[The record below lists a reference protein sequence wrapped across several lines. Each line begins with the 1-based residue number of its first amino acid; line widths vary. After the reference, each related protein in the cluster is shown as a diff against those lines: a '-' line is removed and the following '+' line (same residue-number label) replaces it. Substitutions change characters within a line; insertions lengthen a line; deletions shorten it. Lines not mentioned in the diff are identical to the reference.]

1 MSQASALPQE
11 LFFKSY
17 NDTSPTTIVLLHGL
31 FSCNLEWEHITPHLS
46 DYHLIVPDLPK
57 HSQSRE
63 IGPWSIELAADSVA
77 YLIRK
82 HAHHSQAHVV
92 GLSLGGFTTMEL
104 IRRHPDLVKSAFVT
118 GSTPFRPWQVWA
130 AERPSLLHYGLKLVL
145 NSGFYTLGVW
155 MKGLKDHTQLKNEI
169 AANNDWN
176 LAKDAYAGLAKWQH
190 ENVKAVAEKDKRILA
205 AAGDQGDDFDGA
217 KEMALT
223 FRKEAREDGKK
234 STAVLIKGAIH
245 AWNLQFPEL
254 FAEGITAWVED
265 KPLPVYFVNLLRSSS
280 DEDA

>member
-1 MSQASALPQE
+1 MSQTSTPQQE

-17 NDTSPTTIVLLHGL
+17 NGTSSTTIVLLHGL
-31 FSCNLEWEHITPHLS
+31 FSCNLEWEHVIPHLN

-77 YLIRK
+77 HLIRK
-82 HAHHSQAHVV
+82 HAHGGQAHVV

-145 NSGFYTLGVW
+145 NSGFYTLSVW

-176 LAKDAYAGLAKWQH
+176 LVNDAYAGLTKWQH
-190 ENVKAVAEKDKRILA
+190 DNVKDVADKDKQILVT
-205 AAGDQGDDFDGA
+205 AGDQGDDVEGA
-217 KEMALT
+217 KEMAKT
-223 FRKEAREDGKK
+223 FRKEGHEDGNK
-234 STAVLIKGAIH
+234 STACVIRGAVH

-254 FAEGITAWVED
+254 FAEGIQAWVED
-265 KPLPVYFVNLLRSSS
+265 KPLPEGFVNLL
-280 DEDA
+280 DG

>member
-1 MSQASALPQE
+1 MAQTSDTKHE

-17 NDTSPTTIVLLHGL
+17 NDTSPTTIVLIHGL
-31 FSCNLEWEHITPHLS
+31 FSCSLEWEHVIPHLN

-77 YLIRK
+77 HLIRK
-82 HAHHSQAHVV
+82 HAHSGQAHVV

-118 GSTPFRPWQVWA
+118 GSTPFNSWQVWA

-145 NSGFYTLGVW
+145 NSGFYSLSVW

-176 LAKDAYAGLAKWQH
+176 LVNDAYAGLAKWQH
-190 ENVKAVAEKDKRILA
+190 ENVKDAAGKDKRILA
-205 AAGDQGDDFDGA
+205 TAGDQGDDVDGA
-217 KEMALT
+217 KVMAQT
-223 FRKEAREDGKK
+223 FRNEGHGDGKK
-234 STAVLIKGAIH
+234 STACVIRGAIH

-254 FAEGITAWVED
+254 FAEGTKAWVQD
-265 KPLPVYFVNLLRSSS
+265 KPLPEGFVNLL
-280 DEDA
+280 EW

>member
-1 MSQASALPQE
+1 MSQSSEPPQE

-17 NDTSPTTIVLLHGL
+17 NDISPTTIVLLHGL
-31 FSCNLEWEHITPHLS
+31 FSCNLEWEHVIPHLS

-57 HSQSRE
+57 HSQSRD

-77 YLIRK
+77 HLIRK
-82 HAHHSQAHVV
+82 HAHGGQAHVV

-130 AERPSLLHYGLKLVL
+130 AERPSLRHYGLKLVL
-145 NSGFYTLGVW
+145 YSGFYTLSVW
-155 MKGLKDHTQLKNEI
+155 LKGLKNHTQLKNEI

-176 LAKDAYAGLAKWQH
+176 LVHDAYAGLAKWQH
-190 ENVKAVAEKDKRILA
+190 EDVTEVAAKDKRILA

-223 FRKEAREDGKK
+223 FCKEGRDDGKK
-234 STAVLIKGAIH
+234 SAAVLIKGAIH

-254 FAEGITAWVED
+254 FSEGIKAWVEEKLLLQD
-265 KPLPVYFVNLLRSSS
+265 FVNLI
-280 DEDA
+280 DG

>member
-1 MSQASALPQE
+1 MSQASTLQQE

-17 NDTSPTTIVLLHGL
+17 NDASPTTIVLLHGL
-31 FSCNLEWEHITPHLS
+31 FSCNLEWEHVIPHLS

-77 YLIRK
+77 HLIRK
-82 HAHHSQAHVV
+82 HAHGGQAHVV

-145 NSGFYTLGVW
+145 NSGFYTLSVW
-155 MKGLKDHTQLKNEI
+155 MKGLKDHTQLRNEI

-176 LAKDAYAGLAKWQH
+176 LVNDAYAGLAKWQH
-190 ENVKAVAEKDKRILA
+190 EDVKAVGEKDKRILA

-217 KEMALT
+217 KEMALA
-223 FRKEAREDGKK
+223 FRNEGREDGKK

-245 AWNLQFPEL
+245 AWNLQFPEF
-254 FAEGITAWVED
+254 FAEGIKAWVEK
-265 KPLPVYFVNLLRSSS
+265 KPLPQDFVNLI
-280 DEDA
+280 DG